1 MGFPIHA
8 ILMWLGQQST
18 QKAIVALL
26 AALGMQFDIL
36 SLEQATTGF
45 LAFYS
50 LIAGIRDK
58 N

>member
-8 ILMWLGQQST
+8 LLTWLTQQST

-36 SLEQATTGF
+36 SVEQAAGGF
-45 LAFYS
+45 LAIYS